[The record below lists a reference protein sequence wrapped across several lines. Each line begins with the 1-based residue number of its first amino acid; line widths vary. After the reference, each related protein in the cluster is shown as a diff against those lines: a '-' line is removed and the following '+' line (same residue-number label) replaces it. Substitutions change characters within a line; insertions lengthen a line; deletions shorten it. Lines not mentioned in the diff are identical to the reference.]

1 MSLENARGIQAVG
14 TLTRKK
20 REELVAQLED
30 SLRTV
35 AGVRTN
41 ELALQLGSQIVAL
54 QLWNT
59 SEDFMDNYV
68 TALSLLSE
76 MRPKTATAAML
87 AVQMIGVHQ
96 QATILLAR
104 GNSESTL
111 LSIRLMRLFGDQLVA
126 YEKLQGMVPQQ
137 KVTVEH
143 VHVHQGGQAIVGAV
157 SSSKSRPRRK
167 GSCQ

>member
-1 MSLENARGIQAVG
+1 MSLENSRGIQAVG

-54 QLWNT
+54 QLWKINT

-104 GNSESTL
+104 EAGTQRAHSFRS
-111 LSIRLMRLFGDQLVA
+111 V
-126 YEKLQGMVPQQ
+126 
-137 KVTVEH
+137 
-143 VHVHQGGQAIVGAV
+143 
-157 SSSKSRPRRK
+157 
-167 GSCQ
+167 